1 MKILISGSSGLIG
14 TALIERLSRSGHRIM
29 RLVRRE
35 PASGDGNVFWDPY
48 GGKIEASKL
57 EGIDAVVHLA
67 GKSIGAGR
75 WTSSAKREMV
85 ESRTIPTQ
93 FLAETVSSLKSRPR
107 LFLSASA
114 VGYYGDR
121 KDETM
126 TDASQPG
133 EGFLSDLCV
142 AWEKACEPAIAA
154 GIRTVSLRIGLVLS
168 ADGGALPRMA
178 APFRFGVGGKL
189 GSGRQ
194 YMSWITLDDLISVFE
209 FVLADGTLWGPVNA
223 VTPHPVQNAEF
234 TKALARALHRP
245 ALVAVPAFALKLL
258 LGEMGE
264 TLLLSSARILPE
276 KLERAGFSFQEPD
289 LQPALQGLLSK

>member
-14 TALIERLSRSGHRIM
+14 TALIERLSRSGHQVM

-35 PASGDGNVFWDPY
+35 PAPGEGGVFWDPY
-48 GGKIEASKL
+48 GRKIEASRI

-75 WTSSAKREMV
+75 WTSSAKKEMV
-85 ESRTIPTQ
+85 ASRIIPTQ
-93 FLAETVSSLKSRPR
+93 FLTETISSLKTRPR

-121 KDETM
+121 KDETL
-126 TDASQPG
+126 TEASQPG
-133 EGFLSDLCV
+133 VGFLSDLCV
-142 AWEKACEPAIAA
+142 AWERACEPAAAA
-154 GIRTVSLRIGLVLS
+154 GIRTVNLRIGLVLS

-178 APFRFGVGGKL
+178 APFRLGVGGKL

-209 FVLADGTLWGPVNA
+209 FVLADGSLWGSVNA
-223 VTPHPVQNAEF
+223 VTPHPVPNVEF
-234 TKALARALHRP
+234 TKALARAVHRP
-245 ALVAVPAFALKLL
+245 ALVAVPAFVLKLL

-264 TLLLSSARILPE
+264 TLLLSSARVLPE
-276 KLERAGFSFQEPD
+276 KLERAGFSFQQPD
-289 LQPALQGLLSK
+289 LQPALQNLLSK